1 VTLGGAAYLDRF
13 DNLFDPRQGYSLIGD
28 VGWSSSYFGSE
39 LDTLRAMLSGSLA
52 LSPGSGWTWVQT
64 ARIGA
69 AEPLRGTLLDP
80 TVRFKAGGQGSIRG
94 FDFESVGPGIET
106 DYGTIP
112 LGGGALFILN
122 EELRTPLWKSLRGAV
137 FVDTGQIWE
146 SWSTADWQL
155 STSVGLGLRW
165 STPIG
170 LVWGDAAW
178 PVSNVGISTRDPKF
192 YLGIGRP
199 F

>member
-1 VTLGGAAYLDRF
+1 V
-13 DNLFDPRQGYSLIGD
+13 
-28 VGWSSSYFGSE
+28 
-39 LDTLRAMLSGSLA
+39 
-52 LSPGSGWTWVQT
+52 
-64 ARIGA
+64 
-69 AEPLRGTLLDP
+69 LDP
-80 TVRFKAGGQGSIRG
+80 TILFKAGGQGSIRG

-137 FVDTGQIWE
+137 FVDTGQIWQ
-146 SWSTADWQL
+146 SWSVADWRL

-165 STPIG
+165 STPVG
-170 LVWGDAAW
+170 LVWADAAW
-178 PVSNVGISTRDPKF
+178 PVANVGISSRDVKYYF
-192 YLGIGRP
+192 GIGRP